1 MQLNAKGTH
10 NRLTTVVSKCQFLI
24 TSALRSH
31 LLWSLSYGNIPGMF
45 GCDKHVIAVHSRAS
59 EKDPLLEPNPN
70 LVCKRPLDIILKCS
84 IKCILLVERNWVSV
98 YS

>member
-59 EKDPLLEPNPN
+59 EKDPLLE
-70 LVCKRPLDIILKCS
+70 LGLQTAS
-84 IKCILLVERNWVSV
+84 GH
-98 YS
+98 YSEMFNSMHPIG